1 MNGRAAFAPDAVA
14 FIESL
19 PDNGNLSIKT
29 TRSTDGKVKEGRFKL
44 DAVSEVRNKIAH
56 ACDWA
61 NAPVDEPVG
70 SIPEKRWNRFEA
82 NGWLT
87 HPDHEA
93 QLRGPAAMPFPP
105 NF

>member
-1 MNGRAAFAPDAVA
+1 MQSCQSGPR
-14 FIESL
+14 E
-19 PDNGNLSIKT
+19 NL
-29 TRSTDGKVKEGRFKL
+29 G
-44 DAVSEVRNKIAH
+44 AVSEVRNKIAH

-93 QLRGPAAMPFPP
+93 QPRGPAAMPFPP